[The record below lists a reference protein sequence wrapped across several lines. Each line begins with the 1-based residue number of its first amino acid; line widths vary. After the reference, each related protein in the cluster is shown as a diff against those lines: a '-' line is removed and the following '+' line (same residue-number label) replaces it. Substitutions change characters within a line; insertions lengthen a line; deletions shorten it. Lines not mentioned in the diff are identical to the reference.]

1 MVRFEGLYITLSDLK
16 RQIMAREKLKAKRC
30 GLQADDSPASNA
42 LAQLCKISDLTEA
55 NVSEEDKISAMMFQS
70 THQYHPIHYVKDP
83 EGTPPP
89 NYTCFRCGV
98 KGHYIRNCPTIGD
111 PDFKPLPRIR
121 KSAGIP
127 RSFLVEV
134 SDSSVKGAMLTSTGS
149 YAIPTIAMEAYATGK
164 KEKHPFLVQEQSS
177 PPTEG
182 DPVPA
187 ELLCLLC
194 EELLVD
200 AVVIPCCGTNYCDEC
215 IRTCLIDSDEHECPT
230 CHKLG
235 VSPDSLEANQVLRKV
250 GLFLIIT
257 NGPAVMPTQ
266 PGPEVQRPASPPAS
280 RQQDPQ
286 VADVARGRSHSARSR
301 SRSHGERRSRSR
313 SPGVRRGHANS
324 RKTAPAPQSEGGRK
338 CMGRYREAPWDAQ
351 ARNGRPVG
359 QREPFER
366 EQRRQWERERERERE
381 SREWGD
387 RDFNRHYN
395 PPGNREPV
403 APKRFAPAQPWD
415 DTPYSRGWREG
426 FRPF

>member
-1 MVRFEGLYITLSDLK
+1 MVKFEGLHITLSDLK
-16 RQIMAREKLKAKRC
+16 RQIMVREKLKTKRC
-30 GLQADDSPASNA
+30 GLQSDDSQTSVT
-42 LAQLCKISDLTEA
+42 LAQLCKTVDLTEA
-55 NVSEEDKISAMMFQS
+55 NASEEDKISAMMFQS
-70 THQYHPIHYVKDP
+70 THQYDPIYYVK

-98 KGHYIRNCPTIGD
+98 KGHYIKNCPTIED

-121 KSAGIP
+121 KCAGIP

-134 SDSSVKGAMLTSTGS
+134 ADSSVKGAMLTSTGS
-149 YAIPTIAMEAYATGK
+149 YAIPSIAMEAYANGK

-215 IRTCLIDSDEHECPT
+215 IRTCLLDSDEHECPT

-235 VSPDSLEANQVLRKV
+235 VSPDSLEANQFLRKV
-250 GLFLIIT
+250 GLFLIVT

-280 RQQDPQ
+280 GQQDPQ
-286 VADVARGRSHSARSR
+286 VADVARGRNRSARSR
-301 SRSHGERRSRSR
+301 SRSRGERRSRSR
-313 SPGVRRGHANS
+313 SPRGHRGHDSS
-324 RKTAPAPQSEGGRK
+324 RTPAPPPQSEGGRK
-338 CMGRYREAPWDAQ
+338 YMGRYTEPLAWDAK
-351 ARNGRPVG
+351 AFNGRPV
-359 QREPFER
+359 
-366 EQRRQWERERERERE
+366 EQRDPIERDRYRRERERF
-381 SREWGD
+381 D
-387 RDFNRHYN
+387 KDFRNHNTPR
-395 PPGNREPV
+395 GNREPFT
-403 APKRFAPAQPWD
+403 AKRFAPTRPWD
-415 DTPYSRGWREG
+415 SSPYGRGWREG
-426 FRPF
+426 YRPSFIPPN

>member
-1 MVRFEGLYITLSDLK
+1 MHCVHYKFSSRLTYDMVRFEGLHITLSDLK
-16 RQIMAREKLKAKRC
+16 RQIMACEKLKAKRC
-30 GLQADDSPASNA
+30 GLQVSNA
-42 LAQLCKISDLTEA
+42 QTEEEYTDDGALIPRNSSVIIRRVPVWGVKATRNTCVLNHSKPSSGPSKAVRKKLTTLVNWILPILQISDLTEA

-70 THQYHPIHYVKDP
+70 THQYHPIHCFVLVFSIIKAFELCRSGQLIVNVVCLTSYVKDP

-250 GLFLIIT
+250 GLFLVSCT
-257 NGPAVMPTQ
+257 AWAVIVGLLFTPFSVLDKTLC
-266 PGPEVQRPASPPAS
+266 VSPP
-280 RQQDPQ
+280 
-286 VADVARGRSHSARSR
+286 
-301 SRSHGERRSRSR
+301 
-313 SPGVRRGHANS
+313 
-324 RKTAPAPQSEGGRK
+324 
-338 CMGRYREAPWDAQ
+338 
-351 ARNGRPVG
+351 
-359 QREPFER
+359 
-366 EQRRQWERERERERE
+366 
-381 SREWGD
+381 
-387 RDFNRHYN
+387 
-395 PPGNREPV
+395 
-403 APKRFAPAQPWD
+403 
-415 DTPYSRGWREG
+415 
-426 FRPF
+426 